1 MYVLK
6 RVFQVQRGQEWKAA
20 ALATKIA
27 AAYEAAGRNP
37 SSVYIGGTGLPGEP
51 GMVYVEWTQDA
62 IEPNRY
68 SNVPKAVFE
77 LVKEM
82 RPIQEDTWIEFYELV
97 TPEKL
102 QDRGAV

>member
-20 ALATKIA
+20 DLATKIA

-37 SSVYIGGTGLPGEP
+37 SSVYIGGMGLPGKP
-51 GMVYVEWTQDA
+51 GMVYVEWTQET

-68 SNVPKAVFE
+68 SNVPKAVFD

-82 RPIQEDTWIEFYELV
+82 RPIQEDSWIEFYELV
-97 TPEKL
+97 TADKL
-102 QDRGAV
+102 QDRGVT

>member
-51 GMVYVEWTQDA
+51 GMVYVEWTQDT
-62 IEPNRY
+62 
-68 SNVPKAVFE
+68 
-77 LVKEM
+77 
-82 RPIQEDTWIEFYELV
+82 D
-97 TPEKL
+97 
-102 QDRGAV
+102 

>member
-20 ALATKIA
+20 ALATRIA

-51 GMVYVEWTQDA
+51 GMVYVEWTQDR

-68 SNVPKAVFE
+68 SDVPKAVFE

-97 TPEKL
+97 TPGKT
-102 QDRGAV
+102 A

>member
-20 ALATKIA
+20 ALANKIA

-51 GMVYVEWTQDA
+51 GMVYVEWTQET

-68 SNVPKAVFE
+68 SNVPKAVFDQ
-77 LVKEM
+77 VKEM
-82 RPIQEDTWIEFYELV
+82 RSIQEDTWIEFYELV
-97 TPEKL
+97 TAEKL
-102 QDRGAV
+102 QDRGVT

>member
-27 AAYEAAGRNP
+27 AAYEAAGRSP
-37 SSVYIGGTGLPGEP
+37 SSVYIGGMGLPGEP
-51 GMVYVEWTQDA
+51 GMVYVEWTQET

-68 SNVPKAVFE
+68 SNVPKAVFD

-82 RPIQEDTWIEFYELV
+82 RPIQEDSWIEFYELV
-97 TPEKL
+97 TADKL
-102 QDRGAV
+102 QDRGVT

>member
-20 ALATKIA
+20 ALATRIA

-37 SSVYIGGTGLPGEP
+37 SSVYLGGMGLPGEP
-51 GMVYVEWTQDA
+51 GLVYVEWTQET

-68 SNVPKAVFE
+68 SNVPKAVFD

-82 RPIQEDTWIEFYELV
+82 RPIQEDSWIEFYELV
-97 TPEKL
+97 TAEKL
-102 QDRGAV
+102 QDRGVT

>member
-1 MYVLK
+1 MYVIK
-6 RVFQVQRGQEWKAA
+6 RVFQVQRDQEWKAA
-20 ALATKIA
+20 GLAIKIA
-27 AAYEAAGRNP
+27 AAYEDAGRNP

-51 GMVYVEWTQDA
+51 GMVYVEWTQDR

-68 SNVPKAVFE
+68 SDVPKAVFE

-102 QDRGAV
+102 HDRGAA

>member
-1 MYVLK
+1 
-6 RVFQVQRGQEWKAA
+6 
-20 ALATKIA
+20 
-27 AAYEAAGRNP
+27 
-37 SSVYIGGTGLPGEP
+37 
-51 GMVYVEWTQDA
+51 MVYVEWTQDT